1 MTLNERQVMLY
12 GFICNMTAYDGFAY
26 LKDIALA
33 VYGNFTPL
41 SAYTS
46 RSDWRN
52 QWSLKAL
59 QSDVLAIN
67 KSDAEKRV
75 VPVKHSGKLIGYKI
89 ADAEDLDKRI
99 EKYKREA
106 LNKWIKAR
114 ELELARKNNGQLRY
128 TAEERLKE
136 IKAYLGKC

>member
-1 MTLNERQVMLY
+1 ML
-12 GFICNMTAYDGFAY
+12 IQ
-26 LKDIALA
+26 A
-33 VYGNFTPL
+33 VPRFGRP
-41 SAYTS
+41 
-46 RSDWRN
+46 
-52 QWSLKAL
+52 
-59 QSDVLAIN
+59 
-67 KSDAEKRV
+67 KRI

-128 TAEERLKE
+128 TAEDRLKE

>member
-1 MTLNERQVMLY
+1 MTLNDRQVMLY

-33 VYGNFTPL
+33 VYGNFKPL
-41 SAYTS
+41 SEYTS

-52 QWSLKAL
+52 QHSLKVL

-67 KSDAEKRV
+67 KSDAEKRI
-75 VPVKHSGKLIGYKI
+75 VPVKHSRKLIGYKI

-106 LNKWIKAR
+106 LNKWIKAK

-128 TAEERLKE
+128 TAEDRLKE
-136 IKAYLGKC
+136 IKAYLGTC

>member
-1 MTLNERQVMLY
+1 MTLNDRQVMLY

-33 VYGNFTPL
+33 VYGNFKPL
-41 SAYTS
+41 SEYTS

-52 QWSLKAL
+52 QHSLKAL

-128 TAEERLKE
+128 TAEDRIKE

>member
-1 MTLNERQVMLY
+1 MTLNDRQVMLY

>member
-1 MTLNERQVMLY
+1 MTLNDRQVMLY

-33 VYGNFTPL
+33 VYGDFKPL
-41 SAYTS
+41 SEYTS

-52 QWSLKAL
+52 QHSLKAL

-67 KSDAEKRV
+67 KSDAEKRI
-75 VPVKHSGKLIGYKI
+75 VPVKHSNKLIGYKI

-128 TAEERLKE
+128 TAEDRIKE

>member
-1 MTLNERQVMLY
+1 MTLNDRQVMLY

-33 VYGNFTPL
+33 VYGDFKPL
-41 SAYTS
+41 SEYTS

-52 QWSLKAL
+52 QHSLKAL

-128 TAEERLKE
+128 TAEDRLKE

>member
-1 MTLNERQVMLY
+1 MTLNERQIMLY

-67 KSDAEKRV
+67 KSDAEKRI
-75 VPVKHSGKLIGYKI
+75 VPVKHSNKLIGYKI

-128 TAEERLKE
+128 TAEDRVKE

>member
-1 MTLNERQVMLY
+1 MTLNDRQVMLY

-67 KSDAEKRV
+67 KSDAEKRI

-136 IKAYLGKC
+136 IKAYLGGS

>member
-1 MTLNERQVMLY
+1 MTLNDRQVMLY

-52 QWSLKAL
+52 QHSLKAL

-67 KSDAEKRV
+67 KSDAEKRI

-114 ELELARKNNGQLRY
+114 ELELARKNNSQLRY
-128 TAEERLKE
+128 TAEDRIKE

>member
-1 MTLNERQVMLY
+1 MTLNDRQVMLY

-128 TAEERLKE
+128 TAEDRIKE

>member
-1 MTLNERQVMLY
+1 MTLNDRQVMLY

-33 VYGNFTPL
+33 VYGNFKPL
-41 SAYTS
+41 SEYTS

-52 QWSLKAL
+52 QHSLKAL

-128 TAEERLKE
+128 TAEDRLKE

>member
-1 MTLNERQVMLY
+1 MTLNDRQVMLY

-33 VYGNFTPL
+33 VYGNFKPL
-41 SAYTS
+41 SEYTS

-52 QWSLKAL
+52 QHSLKAL

-67 KSDAEKRV
+67 KSDAEKRI

-128 TAEERLKE
+128 TAEDRLKE

>member
-1 MTLNERQVMLY
+1 MTLNDRQVMLY

-33 VYGNFTPL
+33 VYGNFKPL
-41 SAYTS
+41 SEYTS

-52 QWSLKAL
+52 QHSLKAL

-67 KSDAEKRV
+67 KSDAEKRI

-128 TAEERLKE
+128 TAEDRIKE

>member
-1 MTLNERQVMLY
+1 MTLNDRQVMLY

-33 VYGNFTPL
+33 VYGDFKPL
-41 SAYTS
+41 SEYTS

-52 QWSLKAL
+52 QHSLKAL

-128 TAEERLKE
+128 TAEDRIKE

>member
-1 MTLNERQVMLY
+1 MALNDRQVMLY

-33 VYGNFTPL
+33 VYGNFKPL
-41 SAYTS
+41 SEYTS

-52 QWSLKAL
+52 QHSLKAL

-67 KSDAEKRV
+67 KSDAEKRI
-75 VPVKHSGKLIGYKI
+75 VPVKHSNKLIGYKI

-128 TAEERLKE
+128 TAEDRIKE

>member
-1 MTLNERQVMLY
+1 MTLNDRQVMLY

-33 VYGNFTPL
+33 VYGNFKPL
-41 SAYTS
+41 SEYTS

-128 TAEERLKE
+128 TAEDRLKE

>member
-1 MTLNERQVMLY
+1 
-12 GFICNMTAYDGFAY
+12 MTAYDGFAY

-33 VYGNFTPL
+33 VYGNFKPL
-41 SAYTS
+41 SEYTS

-52 QWSLKAL
+52 QHSLKAL

-106 LNKWIKAR
+106 LNKWIKAK

-128 TAEERLKE
+128 TAEDRLKE

>member
-67 KSDAEKRV
+67 KSDAEKRI

-128 TAEERLKE
+128 TAEDRLKE

>member
-1 MTLNERQVMLY
+1 MTLNDRQVMLY

-67 KSDAEKRV
+67 KSDAEKRI

-128 TAEERLKE
+128 TAEDRIKE